1 MRRRLIT
8 DRSWIRS
15 APPLLG
21 RKPLSEFHRQDRE
34 GVIRHQHTGSSTTL
48 VTCAIKA
55 LLLDILPIG
64 GQLML
69 RYVGSRVVGW
79 RTHWYVANPG
89 WPAGWA
95 EDLLRGSWI
104 LVRAERGAN
113 PIAAT
118 ASNTISTPLLDPVGP
133 VKAGSQHPVEPLP
146 LLRLCHPLS

>member
-1 MRRRLIT
+1 
-8 DRSWIRS
+8 
-15 APPLLG
+15 
-21 RKPLSEFHRQDRE
+21 
-34 GVIRHQHTGSSTTL
+34 
-48 VTCAIKA
+48 
-55 LLLDILPIG
+55 
-64 GQLML
+64 ML

-89 WPAGWA
+89 WPAADGQR

-146 LLRLCHPLS
+146 LLRLCHPELITR